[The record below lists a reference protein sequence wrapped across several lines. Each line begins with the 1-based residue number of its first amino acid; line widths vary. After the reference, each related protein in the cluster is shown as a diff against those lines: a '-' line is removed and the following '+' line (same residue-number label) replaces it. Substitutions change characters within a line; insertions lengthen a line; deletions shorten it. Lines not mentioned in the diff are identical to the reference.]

1 MINRVDKDFNEIIT
15 NLNSIFIESKLAIIK
30 MSNEL
35 LSAMV
40 RIEKEN
46 TTTSFD
52 HGHLRDR
59 IQKIQRSAEKSLR
72 MKTNKIQM
80 ENICCN
86 SSRPSIRNGRTI
98 FSRN

>member
-1 MINRVDKDFNEIIT
+1 MINRVEKDFIEIIA

-35 LSAMV
+35 LSAIV
-40 RIEKEN
+40 KVEKEN

-52 HGHLRDR
+52 YGHLRAC
-59 IQKIQRSAEKSLR
+59 IQKNQKLAEKSLLI
-72 MKTNKIQM
+72 KTNKIQM
-80 ENICCN
+80 EKN
-86 SSRPSIRNGRTI
+86 SRNTSSPLIRIDGTI

>member
-1 MINRVDKDFNEIIT
+1 MINRVEKDFNEIT
-15 NLNSIFIESKLAIIK
+15 ANLNFIFIESKLAIIK

-40 RIEKEN
+40 KIEKEN
-46 TTTSFD
+46 TNISFD

-59 IQKIQRSAEKSLR
+59 IQKIQKVAEKSLQI
-72 MKTNKIQM
+72 KTNKIQI
-80 ENICCN
+80 ENISSN
-86 SSRPSIRNGRTI
+86 SFSPSSRNNRTI